1 MKKFNDDKITD
12 DDGVFTGVFVIPN
25 TDTVKFRCGDRTLR
39 LIDNVTNNI
48 TTGNHSTKAEKIF
61 SATGIN
67 ETREETILS
76 LRQANFVRDRV
87 QEEREITR
95 NITGSTRFQATS
107 RIQPPPQ
114 PDNGDRGDNG
124 GSPGPHDPLAQT
136 FVVSNCLDG
145 VMMTKVDLFFE
156 SAGLR
161 PVIIQ
166 IVNTKD
172 GFPGQKIL
180 AQKIINPVD
189 INVSA
194 DASAATTVVF
204 DSPVF
209 MAQDVTYAILIKVD
223 EPDVEFI
230 TQNLVVLIWVIIE
243 LFL

>member
-95 NITGSTRFQATS
+95 NITGSTRFKQLLEYNHL
-107 RIQPPPQ
+107 Q

-172 GFPGQKIL
+172 GFPGQK
-180 AQKIINPVD
+180 
-189 INVSA
+189 
-194 DASAATTVVF
+194 F
-204 DSPVF
+204 
-209 MAQDVTYAILIKVD
+209 
-223 EPDVEFI
+223 
-230 TQNLVVLIWVIIE
+230 
-243 LFL
+243 